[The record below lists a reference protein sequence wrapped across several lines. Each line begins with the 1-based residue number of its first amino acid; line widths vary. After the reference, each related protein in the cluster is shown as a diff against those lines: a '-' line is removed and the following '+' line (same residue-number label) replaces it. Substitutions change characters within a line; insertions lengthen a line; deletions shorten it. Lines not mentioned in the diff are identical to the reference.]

1 VPAYAVEKA
10 TALVELARDAFR
22 RSIRTGVKIAC
33 GTDAGTP
40 FNPHG
45 SAPLEIVRMV
55 EWGMTPLQAMRSA
68 TSSAA
73 TLLRLSDVGMVA
85 EGAAADLVLF
95 GSNPIED
102 IGAVLEPALV
112 IKDGQIVAGSGV

>member
-1 VPAYAVEKA
+1 MRV
-10 TALVELARDAFR
+10 
-22 RSIRTGVKIAC
+22 AC

-45 SAPLEIVRMV
+45 NTLFEIVRMV
-55 EWGMTPLQAMRSA
+55 EWGMTPLKAMRAA

-73 TLLRLSDVGMVA
+73 ALLRLDGVGVVA

-95 GSNPIED
+95 GANPLED
-102 IGAVLEPALV
+102 IKAVLEPALV
-112 IKDGQIVAGSGV
+112 LKGGAIVAGSAP

>member
-10 TALVELARDAFR
+10 TALVDLARDAFR

-68 TSSAA
+68 TSNAGE
-73 TLLRLSDVGMVA
+73 LLRLSDVGMVT

-95 GSNPIED
+95 DSNPIED
-102 IGAVLEPALV
+102 INAVLEPALV
-112 IKDGQIVAGSGV
+112 IKDGEVVSGSLP